1 MAFTFTIIAFLA
13 GFLLVFAVNLF
24 WAAGRQAQR
33 ERLREQLLERERL
46 LQRDRARVSAAH
58 RDLYELAA
66 ESASEL
72 QGARPLRERVGIFV
86 EQTGAK
92 ITPVQVGSLVA
103 LGGAGGAALAYWVT
117 SSMVLTVGAGAASA
131 AAPVVWVQF
140 LRARRMKKM
149 LSQLSD
155 AFDMMS
161 RTMRA
166 GQTFLQA
173 MQSVAEEGS
182 APLST
187 EFAYCYDQQYLGM
200 SVEAALR
207 DLARRTGLLELK
219 IFVLAV
225 LVHRQTGGNLSELLD
240 KLSYVIRERYRIAG
254 VISALTAEGRA
265 QAYVLL
271 AMPVALLSVMYVL
284 NREYTQLLLEAPALL
299 ITTAA
304 FMLLGALW
312 MKKIIN
318 FGY

>member
-1 MAFTFTIIAFLA
+1 
-13 GFLLVFAVNLF
+13 
-24 WAAGRQAQR
+24 
-33 ERLREQLLERERL
+33 
-46 LQRDRARVSAAH
+46 
-58 RDLYELAA
+58 
-66 ESASEL
+66 
-72 QGARPLRERVGIFV
+72 
-86 EQTGAK
+86 
-92 ITPVQVGSLVA
+92 
-103 LGGAGGAALAYWVT
+103 
-117 SSMVLTVGAGAASA
+117 
-131 AAPVVWVQF
+131 
-140 LRARRMKKM
+140 M
-149 LSQLSD
+149 LSQLPD

-182 APLST
+182 PPLST

-225 LVHRQTGGNLSELLD
+225 LVHRQTGGNLSDLLD
-240 KLSYVIRERYRIAG
+240 KLSHVIRERYRIAG

-271 AMPVALLSVMYVL
+271 ALPVVLFMAMYVL
-284 NREYTQLLLEAPALL
+284 NREYAQLLLEVPALL
-299 ITTAA
+299 ITTAG